1 MMTHRSGEFLAKP
14 IMLGLTQRRR
24 VFQVRLGLLA
34 QGRDVLS
41 DIKELLFGL
50 ANQFDEDLALTP
62 AATAKAAHDFG
73 EIVFEDFHLLLQTF
87 AVATTLLADAGD
99 EV

>member
-50 ANQFDEDLALTP
+50 ANQFDEDLTLTTT
-62 AATAKAAHDFG
+62 ATAEAAHDFG
-73 EIVFEDFHLLLQTF
+73 EVVFEDFYLLLQTCT
-87 AVATTLLADAGD
+87 VAMALLGDTGD